1 MARVKEPL
9 LGSKTDN
16 SNVELTQPLVVAA
29 AAAAAATELNVPS
42 WLGQRCLA

>member
-1 MARVKEPL
+1 MARVEEPL

-29 AAAAAATELNVPS
+29 AAAAATELNVPS